1 MINYLIELV
10 PVLIA
15 HSFERASIFY
25 SYIRIVL
32 PAEEAKEFGSHN
44 IDLINVDQTS
54 AQAERER
61 ETDVCIHMR

>member
-25 SYIRIVL
+25 TCIRIVL
-32 PAEEAKEFGSHN
+32 RDEKAKEVGSHN